1 MKSLSLAR
9 TVMIGLCLP
18 LAAGAAD
25 VSELAKK
32 VDEHYNHLR
41 TLRCEF
47 TETYGGAGMDRQEA
61 GALWLKKPGKMRWDY
76 RSPREKLFLSDGKYA
91 WFYIPAD
98 RQVRRSAVRKLED
111 LRSPLA
117 FLLGKTKLQ
126 KELDGLSFAPDA
138 PAASGNV
145 VLRGIPKAMADRV
158 NEVELEVTPE
168 GKIVRI
174 RMEEIDGSITEFRF
188 RKQQENVAVED
199 SLFRFTPPPG
209 VEVIEGTFGQ

>member
-1 MKSLSLAR
+1 LKSLSLVRVA
-9 TVMIGLCLP
+9 VIGLCLP
-18 LAAGAAD
+18 LAAQAAD

-47 TETYGGAGMDRQEA
+47 TETYSGAGMEREEA
-61 GALWLKKPGKMRWDY
+61 GTLWMKKPGKMRWDY

-98 RQVRRSAVRKLED
+98 RQVRKSEVKKLED

-126 KELDGLSFAPDA
+126 KELDGLSLAPDA
-138 PAASGNV
+138 PASPGNA

-158 NEVELEVTPE
+158 SEVELEVTPE

-174 RMEEIDGSITEFRF
+174 RIEEIDGSITEFRLT
-188 RKQQENVAVED
+188 KQQENVAVGD
-199 SLFRFTPPPG
+199 DLFRFSPPAG
-209 VEVIEGTFGQ
+209 VEVVEGTFGQ